1 MPVRDLKESTMSNTS
16 TRKLLRTAALA
27 AFLLA
32 PALAGCAA
40 DGSRLAM
47 TGSSL
52 PSSTWYSSVNPSDAY
67 GPVNLS
73 IAH

>member
-1 MPVRDLKESTMSNTS
+1 MSNVSFS
-16 TRKLLRTAALA
+16 TLLRTAAVAAILA
-27 AFLLA
+27 A

-40 DGSRLAM
+40 DSSRVAM
-47 TGSSL
+47 SGSSL
-52 PSSTWYSSVNPSDAY
+52 PGSSWHSSANPSDAY

>member
-1 MPVRDLKESTMSNTS
+1 MSNISFS
-16 TRKLLRTAALA
+16 TLLRTAAVA
-27 AFLLA
+27 AILVA

-40 DGSRLAM
+40 DGSRVAM

-52 PSSTWYSSVNPSDAY
+52 PGSTWHSSSNPSDAY